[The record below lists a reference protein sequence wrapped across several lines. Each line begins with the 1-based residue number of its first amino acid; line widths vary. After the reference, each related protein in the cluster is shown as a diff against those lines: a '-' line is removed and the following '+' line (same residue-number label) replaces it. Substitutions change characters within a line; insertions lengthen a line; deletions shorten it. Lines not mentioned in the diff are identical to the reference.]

1 MALNFLNNGYFEGK
15 VGIGIAAPDTQLEI
29 KSIIPSANRA
39 VPLDILTITG
49 EGTNIPYTGS
59 GGGIVFKNR
68 TYTYGLL
75 KSARI
80 RSYIDSDSNA
90 NRGAGLVFEV
100 TNSSQTYNSS
110 LFLKYDGKV
119 GIGTTNPLH
128 KLSIES
134 GGDTDAL
141 LKLRQTTNGN
151 GAAIE
156 FNDNG
161 TSAST
166 ENGRITYFHS
176 DPSSQGGGST
186 FQLTGEDDQTL
197 ILANNGRVVV
207 QKSGSTTEVGYGFF
221 DDINTGM
228 YRVAADNLGFA
239 TAGVKR
245 LDISS
250 SGVASF
256 STTPI
261 VLTRTAGDNTNR
273 AASTAFVT
281 AALGSLPA
289 GTVTSVDA
297 SGTVNGLTLAT
308 TPVGGITGAG
318 SVNLGGTLAIN
329 NGDWSGADLAVANGG
344 TGSSTASGARTN
356 LGVINDTGKPAIL
369 SAGGVGAEV
378 PSLNT
383 GITALEIR
391 TLIGAGTGSGTG
403 NGTVTGTG
411 TSGYITKWNAAG
423 TGIEN
428 TATIFND
435 ANGNVGIG
443 TTSPNGKLHVSNG
456 NNIDSG
462 NLEFVIGG
470 TNNANARAGTI
481 IKNTSTPY
489 EMKIRA
495 SRGGAAGHNQSLI
508 LNDLGGNVGIGT
520 TSPKSTLNISQA
532 VSNTPTTLTIENK
545 NTAINTGFDIGRLD
559 FYANDASASGI
570 AVQGRISNYAVNPG
584 NQAGLKFSTYDAS
597 NGLAEAMRIDNTGN
611 VGIGTTSP
619 SYVLDVKSS
628 ATNNQ
633 LLARFSS
640 ADGVRAVFNTDS
652 DDDGSLSLYDKSD
665 AAKVLIRSL
674 GNSYLNGGNVGIGT
688 TSPSEKLE
696 IKGNLFLSNNDSKIA
711 INQNLAGTPT
721 YGYADGNNGPGQLI
735 VAGYAS
741 TSQFPGIMTLMN
753 RDGSISAN
761 QDLGV
766 IQFVAKDDATN
777 GYATSQIIG
786 TSNTAAGTGN
796 SGGGVLRFLTSNGS
810 SLSER
815 MRIENDGGVGIGTPD
830 PLSKLH
836 VSGGTS
842 AQTTL
847 TIGADGTNND
857 KSSKLFFNEGESG
870 VTNSKD
876 FGFSLAYNG
885 SGTSYPG
892 LAGDEFGIIRHNN
905 STNGAVIMKMAR
917 TSNNTTFTGTATA
930 TNFILSSDKR
940 LKENIKTLK
949 PKKIDIKW
957 KSFNLKTDNN
967 YRTGVIAQELETE
980 HPEFV
985 RTDKEGLKSVAYIDL
1000 LIAKIAELEA
1010 RLEKAGI

>member
-1 MALNFLNNGYFEGK
+1 MALNFLNN
-15 VGIGIAAPDTQLEI
+15 
-29 KSIIPSANRA
+29 
-39 VPLDILTITG
+39 
-49 EGTNIPYTGS
+49 
-59 GGGIVFKNR
+59 
-68 TYTYGLL
+68 
-75 KSARI
+75 
-80 RSYIDSDSNA
+80 
-90 NRGAGLVFEV
+90 
-100 TNSSQTYNSS
+100 
-110 LFLKYDGKV
+110 
-119 GIGTTNPLH
+119 
-128 KLSIES
+128 
-134 GGDTDAL
+134 
-141 LKLRQTTNGN
+141 
-151 GAAIE
+151 
-156 FNDNG
+156 
-161 TSAST
+161 
-166 ENGRITYFHS
+166 
-176 DPSSQGGGST
+176 
-186 FQLTGEDDQTL
+186 
-197 ILANNGRVVV
+197 
-207 QKSGSTTEVGYGFF
+207 
-221 DDINTGM
+221 
-228 YRVAADNLGFA
+228 
-239 TAGVKR
+239 
-245 LDISS
+245 
-250 SGVASF
+250 ASF

-261 VLTRTAGDNTNR
+261 VLTRTAGDNTTR

-796 SGGGVLRFLTSNGS
+796 SGGGILRFLTSNGS

-815 MRIENDGGVGIGTPD
+815 MRIENDGDVGIGTTNPQA
-830 PLSKLH
+830 KLH
-836 VSGGTS
+836 VNGFTTSDGYKIPGGNSAQFLTADGGVNTFPAITNTVNTFTRQNHFPIQTITVPGSGNIAWDLDTHQKALVQVTRSMVFANPTNMRSGGLYTIYVQHTS
-842 AQTTL
+842 SNYSVTFGGGGNNKWKFPISPSTTL
-847 TIGADGTNND
+847 SVGGNYLDIVHFESDGVYMYCTNVAKGFAGTSSGGGTPSDTVDPTNPTLFTAGQAGDDIQLFWNDGDDNVAVASYMIQRSTAGGAWVTIADYTIPFPTTLYYDLDSAAN
-857 KSSKLFFNEGESG
+857 F
-870 VTNSKD
+870 VV
-876 FGFSLAYNG
+876 
-885 SGTSYPG
+885 GTSY
-892 LAGDEFGIIRHNN
+892 NYQ
-905 STNGAVIMKMAR
+905 
-917 TSNNTTFTGTATA
+917 
-930 TNFILSSDKR
+930 
-940 LKENIKTLK
+940 IKTK
-949 PKKIDIKW
+949 DT
-957 KSFNLKTDNN
+957 SGNTSGF
-967 YRTGVIAQELETE
+967 
-980 HPEFV
+980 
-985 RTDKEGLKSVAYIDL
+985 
-1000 LIAKIAELEA
+1000 
-1010 RLEKAGI
+1010 KAVDTAVTYQNF